1 MSKLSQDS
9 NFFKASM
16 EAKLKLEQYTCNFLY
31 QLMSKNQFGLQP
43 SRRLVIFWRVADII
57 QTSLC
62 DKKAIS
68 KRDSM
73 KILKSLNKSIEP
85 FTVYYSEHKVARSQ
99 KETDRA
105 IKRLCFILS
114 IPRHYLMVVAGP
126 RGLLA
131 GGLRI
136 VFQNG
141 TEIDIGKTSSGVSIP
156 EAPYEIENI
165 QTDAQF
171 IMIVEKNSVFHHLT
185 QHQFFDRFPKGIL
198 LSSSGYPSQAFSD
211 FLVLLRVN
219 CPEAPI
225 LFLVDADPYGVHI
238 ALCHLQS
245 LQKEALSSLA
255 FWIGISVEDVERVK
269 YDATLSITARDRA
282 KAQKLLQ
289 MLREASFRCV

>member
-1 MSKLSQDS
+1 
-9 NFFKASM
+9 
-16 EAKLKLEQYTCNFLY
+16 
-31 QLMSKNQFGLQP
+31 
-43 SRRLVIFWRVADII
+43 
-57 QTSLC
+57 
-62 DKKAIS
+62 
-68 KRDSM
+68 
-73 KILKSLNKSIEP
+73 
-85 FTVYYSEHKVARSQ
+85 
-99 KETDRA
+99 
-105 IKRLCFILS
+105 
-114 IPRHYLMVVAGP
+114 MVVAGP

-289 MLREASFRCV
+289 MLREVNSIEKTVEAELSSELERILTLEKKAEIEALCESIATHNCFLCSSYLPQQFIKYIASSR